1 MQYINIGNVKI
12 EKTAAL
18 APMASVADRAYR
30 YICKEFGASYM
41 VSEMASSNGMYYSS
55 KKTAELLTVTEFE
68 HPMAVQLFGD
78 NPQIMALAAKQAQE
92 YKPQI
97 IDINMGCPVPKVAGN
112 GSGCALMRDPKKA
125 SEIVKAVVASTDL
138 PVTVKFRKGWDDDNV
153 NAVEFAKL
161 MEQSGV
167 SAVTVHGRTR
177 QQMYSP
183 GVDIDIIARVKD
195 AVSIPVI
202 ANGDIVDVES
212 AVNMYE
218 KTGCDLIMIARAS
231 YGNPWIFAQIKEYM
245 QLGKLL
251 PEPDLQERIDVMLRH
266 VKMICDFKG
275 ERVGMREA
283 RKNIGWYLKGLRG
296 AAQYRVKANSFCEYE
311 QLEDLCK
318 TILDNN

>member
-1 MQYINIGNVKI
+1 MQYINIGNIKI

-41 VSEMASSNGMYYSS
+41 VSEMASSNGMYYSR

-78 NPQIMALAAKQAQE
+78 NPQIMAIATKQAQE

-161 MEQSGV
+161 MEQSGA

-177 QQMYSP
+177 QQMYAP
-183 GVDIDIIARVKD
+183 GVDIDIITRVKD

-218 KTGCDLIMIARAS
+218 KTGCDLIMIARAT
-231 YGNPWIFAQIKEYM
+231 YGNPWIFKQIREYM
-245 QLGKLL
+245 QSGKVL
-251 PEPDLQERIDVMLRH
+251 PPPDLQERLDVMLRH

-283 RKNIGWYLKGLRG
+283 RKNIGWYLKGLHG
-296 AAQYRVKANSFCEYE
+296 AAQYRVQANSFCEFL
-311 QLEDLCK
+311 QLEELCK